1 MLIVW
6 YSYSMNDDLIKRI
19 NKLEDRAFQLRLAIS
34 GLSGA
39 VRAMERLSEDENA
52 KQDLGTV
59 KVRLEKALELF
70 D

>member
-6 YSYSMNDDLIKRI
+6 YSYPMNDNLIKRI

>member
-6 YSYSMNDDLIKRI
+6 YSYPMNDDLYKRI
-19 NKLEDRAFQLRLAIS
+19 NELEDRAFQLRLAMS
-34 GLSGA
+34 GLSGT

-52 KQDLGTV
+52 KEDLGRV
-59 KVRLEKALELF
+59 KAKLDSALELF

>member
-1 MLIVW
+1 
-6 YSYSMNDDLIKRI
+6 MNDNLIKRI

-39 VRAMERLSEDENA
+39 VRAMERLSEDKNA
-52 KQDLGTV
+52 KQDLGDV
-59 KVRLEKALELF
+59 KVRLDKALELF

>member
-1 MLIVW
+1 ME
-6 YSYSMNDDLIKRI
+6 NDHLIKRI

-39 VRAMERLSEDENA
+39 VTAMERFSEDENA
-52 KQDLGTV
+52 KEDLGRV
-59 KVRLEKALELF
+59 KAKLDSALELF

>member
-1 MLIVW
+1 ME
-6 YSYSMNDDLIKRI
+6 NDHLIKPI

-39 VRAMERLSEDENA
+39 VTAMERFSEDENA
-52 KQDLGTV
+52 KEDLGRV
-59 KVRLEKALELF
+59 KAKLDSALELF

>member
-1 MLIVW
+1 ME
-6 YSYSMNDDLIKRI
+6 NDLIKCI

-39 VRAMERLSEDENA
+39 VTAMERFSEDENA
-52 KQDLGTV
+52 KEDLGRV
-59 KVRLEKALELF
+59 KAKLDSALELF

>member
-1 MLIVW
+1 
-6 YSYSMNDDLIKRI
+6 MNDDLIKRI

-39 VRAMERLSEDENA
+39 VRAMERLSEDKNA
-52 KQDLGTV
+52 KQDLGDV
-59 KVRLEKALELF
+59 KVRLDKALELF

>member
-1 MLIVW
+1 ME
-6 YSYSMNDDLIKRI
+6 NDHLIKRI

-39 VRAMERLSEDENA
+39 VRAMERLSEDKNA
-52 KQDLGTV
+52 KQDLGSV